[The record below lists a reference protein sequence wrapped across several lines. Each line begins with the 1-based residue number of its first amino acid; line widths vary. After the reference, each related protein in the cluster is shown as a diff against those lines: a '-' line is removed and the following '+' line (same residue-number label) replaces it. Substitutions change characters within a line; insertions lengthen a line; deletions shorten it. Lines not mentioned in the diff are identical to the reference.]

1 MPCFVD
7 VLKEFKEQG
16 VRCYINGVPEE
27 DGGVIKEIFDD
38 YLIFEVVG
46 TKEKIRIPLNQITSL
61 SNGVDSK
68 PIDIVSG
75 GKVMKVPLHDILKV
89 ENGKV
94 FVRAKNEVG
103 YTEHPID
110 KETENLL
117 KDLLK

>member
-1 MPCFVD
+1 MPFVD
-7 VLKEFKEQG
+7 VLKDFKEKG
-16 VRCYINGVPEE
+16 ARCYINGVPEE
-27 DGGVIKEIFDD
+27 DGGIIREVSDD

-46 TKEKIRIPLNQITSL
+46 TKERIYIPLDKITSL
-61 SNGVDSK
+61 SKGVDSN

-75 GKVMKVPLHDILKV
+75 GKTMKVPLHDILKV

-94 FVRAKNEVG
+94 FVRAKNDAG
-103 YTEHPID
+103 YTEHAID